1 MRSRFA
7 MQYAMQCAMQRS
19 EGVKEG
25 LNPRKLSFQRKTLI
39 MKILLPTMPGLM
51 EKEIMYHLKKSC
63 YLIPIHYDP
72 EL

>member
-1 MRSRFA
+1 

-72 EL
+72 